1 MAVLS
6 APVLARAIPAERWFG
21 RLLLVASAIG
31 GLAVMGIQF
40 KNHGTIALPFGALS
54 LDAEDVALHIAIA
67 LAPGKEADRAEAVVA
82 EHLGR
87 FAFREGELVFA
98 WRRA

>member
-1 MAVLS
+1 MTETRCAV
-6 APVLARAIPAERWFG
+6 PTPH
-21 RLLLVASAIG
+21 ASRYLQQLCKHWG
-31 GLAVMGIQF
+31 HKFEVSF
-40 KNHGTIALPFGALS
+40 DENHGTIALPFGALS